1 LPISYVLFEV
11 LFLTVAFKNTTLLL
25 NLTMIVPVVLSI
37 QGQIGGVVLALSL
50 FIILEISLYYSFRK
64 NTYFLISFGY
74 ILSYFIWVTF
84 SLNNLFT
91 NNGNDLELFI
101 YLILVLL
108 IFNSINILSI
118 LSIKKI
124 LAKSDDGGGLL

>member
-1 LPISYVLFEV
+1 
-11 LFLTVAFKNTTLLL
+11 
-25 NLTMIVPVVLSI
+25 MIVPVVLSI